1 MSKEEGFWKQT
12 YRFMDN
18 VKVYMDEIYKVNF
31 DNLTEKDVKKVI
43 TYIQDGMNE
52 IIKTNS

>member
-1 MSKEEGFWKQT
+1 MNKEEGFWKQT

-18 VKVYMDEIYKVNF
+18 VKAYMDEIYKVNF

-52 IIKTNS
+52 IIKINS

>member
-1 MSKEEGFWKQT
+1 MNKEERFWKQT

-18 VKVYMDEIYKVNF
+18 VKAYMDEIYKVNF

-52 IIKTNS
+52 IIKINS

>member
-1 MSKEEGFWKQT
+1 MNKEEKFWKQT

-18 VKVYMDEIYKVNF
+18 VKTYMDEIYRVKF
-31 DNLTEKDVKKVI
+31 DNLTENDVKNVI
-43 TYIQDGMNE
+43 SYIQDGMNE

>member
-1 MSKEEGFWKQT
+1 MNKEGRFWMQT

-31 DNLTEKDVKKVI
+31 DKLTENDVKNVI
-43 TYIQDGMNE
+43 SYIQDGINE

>member
-1 MSKEEGFWKQT
+1 MNKEERFWKQT

-18 VKVYMDEIYKVNF
+18 VKAYMDEIYKVNF
-31 DNLTEKDVKKVI
+31 DNLTENDVKKVI

-52 IIKTNS
+52 IIKINS

>member
-1 MSKEEGFWKQT
+1 MNKEERFWKQT

-18 VKVYMDEIYKVNF
+18 VKAYMDEIYKVKF